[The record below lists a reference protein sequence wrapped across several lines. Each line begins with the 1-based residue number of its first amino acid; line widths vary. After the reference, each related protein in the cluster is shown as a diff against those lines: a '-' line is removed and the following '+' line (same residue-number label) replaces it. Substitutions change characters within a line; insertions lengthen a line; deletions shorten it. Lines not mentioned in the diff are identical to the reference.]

1 MLDITTINKLNEMRL
16 TVMAKAFE
24 GQLNNSDLN
33 DMSFEDRFGL
43 IVDTEWSRRKN
54 NHLARLI
61 KSAGLLESNAC
72 IENIRYDTDRKLDK
86 SLIMKLSTCN
96 YIQDKRNIIILGA
109 TGAGKSYM
117 GCAYAVAACR
127 NFYTSKY
134 IRLPDLLDEIAV
146 ARGEGIYRKVMKVYK
161 KVSLLVLDEWMLSP
175 LKESQAQ
182 DLLEIIEARYQRG
195 STVFISQYPPGA
207 WRVKI
212 GDGAIAE
219 AVLDRIVH
227 NSYTIFIDGKI
238 SMREYLALEIEH
250 FK

>member
-1 MLDITTINKLNEMRL
+1 
-16 TVMAKAFE
+16 
-24 GQLNNSDLN
+24 
-33 DMSFEDRFGL
+33 
-43 IVDTEWSRRKN
+43 
-54 NHLARLI
+54 
-61 KSAGLLESNAC
+61 
-72 IENIRYDTDRKLDK
+72 
-86 SLIMKLSTCN
+86 
-96 YIQDKRNIIILGA
+96 
-109 TGAGKSYM
+109 M

-146 ARGEGIYRKVMKVYK
+146 ARGEGIYRKVMKGYK

-195 STVFISQYPPGA
+195 SMVFISQYPPGA
-207 WRVKI
+207 WRAKI
-212 GDGAIAE
+212 GEGAIAE

-238 SMREYLALEIEH
+238 SMRECLAFQREQVN
-250 FK
+250 